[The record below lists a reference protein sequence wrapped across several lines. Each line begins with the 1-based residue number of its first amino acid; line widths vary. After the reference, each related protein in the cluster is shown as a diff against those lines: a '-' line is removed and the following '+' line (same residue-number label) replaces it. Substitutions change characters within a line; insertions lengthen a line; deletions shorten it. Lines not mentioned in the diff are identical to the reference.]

1 MAVSAFAAST
11 APAAEST
18 ASSSRLNPLDGY
30 QLHLP
35 TFEGPL
41 DVLLRLIERDQLP
54 ISEIS
59 LLSVLDQFLAY
70 MDTLDSPSPDA
81 IADFASV
88 AGRLSVLKSRALLP
102 QPARVE
108 EAADDEV
115 DLVRQLEDYRR
126 LKQAALVLAELQ
138 RAGAGGFG
146 RGESVLT
153 PEAPPRQ
160 LMPQQ
165 PAAIRSAVVRWLSR
179 VPAKPVTI
187 GVRRIVTLREM
198 VTRIFTALSRSER
211 VPFAQILA
219 TCESRSD
226 VAVAF
231 LGTLTLMR
239 RHVIEAEQSD
249 LFGPIWLTR
258 VPDEG
263 AGFSPTATD
272 LVIEGPEMISA
283 HG

>member
-1 MAVSAFAAST
+1 MAATTSA
-11 APAAEST
+11 T
-18 ASSSRLNPLDGY
+18 ASLSADANADFRLNPLDGY

-35 TFEGPL
+35 SFEGPL

-70 MDTLDSPSPDA
+70 METLASPSPDA

-102 QPARVE
+102 RPARPE
-108 EAADDEV
+108 EVAEDEV

-126 LKQAALVLAELQ
+126 LKQAAMVLADLQ
-138 RAGAGGFG
+138 RAGTGGFG
-146 RGESVLT
+146 RGDAVLV

-160 LMPQQ
+160 LVPQQ
-165 PAAIRSAVVRWLSR
+165 PGAIRAAVVRWLSR
-179 VPAKPVTI
+179 APARPVEI

-198 VTRIFTALSRSER
+198 VTRIFTALTRSET

-231 LGTLTLMR
+231 LGALTLMR
-239 RHVIEAEQSD
+239 RHVIEAQQSE

-258 VPDEG
+258 VQDDGIPF
-263 AGFSPTATD
+263 APTATD
-272 LVIEGPEMISA
+272 LVLENPEVVTV